1 MSAGLGIGVGG
12 CGGVWAYMDKGWQ
25 SWASLNGQTDWAE
38 IGDISGDWVWVCAG
52 LWMIVAWCLKEGC
65 PGEID
70 CIRGGVWDFACRCLK
85 KLSPREHFSGCGFW
99 EIFSGSPG
107 WTTRG
112 VSSCFY

>member
-1 MSAGLGIGVGG
+1 M
-12 CGGVWAYMDKGWQ
+12 
-25 SWASLNGQTDWAE
+25 WASLGIYGQILAKVGKGGQVWMGQTDWAE
-38 IGDISGDWVWVCAG
+38 MGDISGDWVWVCAG